1 MPAFRSM
8 GRPEVPPLDRNGQL
22 VLVGK
27 AVRAFAFG
35 LGSVVLGVYL
45 VELGL
50 GAAAVGAVLSAALVG
65 TTILTLGIAL
75 FGDRIGRR
83 RILGIGGALML
94 LALVIPLVGADPLFL
109 VLIALTGMVAVTSNE
124 SSGLQS
130 LDQAILPQTT
140 DDRHRTAAFATYGV
154 TASIAAAVGALAVGP
169 LTALGTALG
178 LAGAARFW
186 PAFAAYA
193 VAGAAMVVVARAM
206 DRGAEPAA
214 PPPAEDAA
222 AVARRR
228 FGVHKSRH
236 AVARLS
242 LLFGLDALGGGLV
255 VQSFLAIW
263 FTEVFGLS
271 VGAVGALFFAGNL
284 LTAASYPVAAW
295 LAGRIGLIR
304 TMVFTHIPASLLLV
318 GMTLVPWAGV
328 AAVLYLARAFVSS
341 MDVPTRQSYTMA
353 IVDPDERT
361 ATAGLTSVVR
371 SVSQSAGPLLAAVLV
386 TLPMGLSAPL
396 VACAGLKITY
406 DVALYVGFR
415 GRPPPEETI
424 S

>member
-1 MPAFRSM
+1 
-8 GRPEVPPLDRNGQL
+8 
-22 VLVGK
+22 
-27 AVRAFAFG
+27 
-35 LGSVVLGVYL
+35 
-45 VELGL
+45 
-50 GAAAVGAVLSAALVG
+50 
-65 TTILTLGIAL
+65 
-75 FGDRIGRR
+75 
-83 RILGIGGALML
+83 
-94 LALVIPLVGADPLFL
+94 
-109 VLIALTGMVAVTSNE
+109 VTSNE

-154 TASIAAAVGALAVGP
+154 TASIATAVGALAVGP
-169 LTALGTALG
+169 LTALGSAAG
-178 LAGAARFW
+178 LVGAARFW

-193 VAGAAMVVVARAM
+193 AAGAAMVVVARAM
-206 DRGAEPAA
+206 DRRAEPAT
-214 PPPAEDAA
+214 PPPTEDAA
-222 AVARRR
+222 TVARRR
-228 FGVHKSRH
+228 FGIHRSRH

-242 LLFGLDALGGGLV
+242 LLFGLDALGGGLI

-371 SVSQSAGPLLAAVLV
+371 SVSQSVGPLAAAL
-386 TLPMGLSAPL
+386 LIPLGISAPL
-396 VACAGLKITY
+396 IACAGLKISY
-406 DVALYVGFR
+406 DVALYFGFR
-415 GRPPPEETI
+415 SRPAPEEVRPTG
-424 S
+424 

>member
-1 MPAFRSM
+1 MPAPAM
-8 GRPEVPPLDRNGQL
+8 PALPPLDRNGRL
-22 VLVGK
+22 VLMGK
-27 AVRAFAFG
+27 AVRAFGFG
-35 LGSVVLGVYL
+35 LGSVVLGIYL

-50 GAAAVGAVLSAALVG
+50 GAAAVGAVLSAALIG
-65 TTILTLGIAL
+65 TTLLTLVIAI

-140 DDRHRTAAFATYGV
+140 DDRHRTAAFAVYGV
-154 TASIAAAVGALAVGP
+154 TASIATAVGALAVGP
-169 LTALGTALG
+169 LTTLGSAMG
-178 LAGAARFW
+178 LEGAARFW

-193 VAGAAMVVVARAM
+193 AAGAAMVVVARAM

-214 PPPAEDAA
+214 PPPVEAA
-222 AVARRR
+222 GVVARRR

-236 AVARLS
+236 AVVRLS
-242 LLFGLDALGGGLV
+242 VLFGLDALGGGLV

-271 VGAVGALFFAGNL
+271 VGAVGVLFFAGNL

-328 AAVLYLARAFVSS
+328 AAALYLARAFVSS

-371 SVSQSAGPLLAAVLV
+371 SVAQSGGPLLAAALV
-386 TLPMGLSAPL
+386 ALPMGLSAPL
-396 VACAGLKITY
+396 IACAGLKIAY
-406 DVALYVGFR
+406 DVALYFGFR
-415 GRPPPEETI
+415 SRPAPEEIRPTA
-424 S
+424 

>member
-1 MPAFRSM
+1 MP
-8 GRPEVPPLDRNGQL
+8 RPGPSAIPPLDRNGRL
-22 VLVGK
+22 VLAGK
-27 AVRAFAFG
+27 AVRAFGFG
-35 LGSVVLGVYL
+35 LGSVVLGLYL

-50 GAAAVGAVLSAALVG
+50 GPAAVGAVLSAALIG
-65 TTILTLGIAL
+65 TTLLTLVIAI

-83 RILGIGGALML
+83 RILGIGGGLML
-94 LALVIPLVGADPLFL
+94 LALAIPLVGADPLFL

-154 TASIAAAVGALAVGP
+154 TAALATAVGALAVGP
-169 LTALGTALG
+169 LTALGTAMG

-193 VAGAAMVVVARAM
+193 LAGAAMVVVARAM
-206 DRGAEPAA
+206 DRGAESPS
-214 PPPAEDAA
+214 PPPVEDAA
-222 AVARRR
+222 TVARRR

-236 AVARLS
+236 AVVRLS
-242 LLFGLDALGGGLV
+242 VLFGLDALGGGLV

-263 FTEVFGLS
+263 FTEVLGLS
-271 VGAVGALFFAGNL
+271 VAAVGVLFFAGNL

-318 GMTLVPWAGV
+318 AMTLVPWAGV

-371 SVSQSAGPLLAAVLV
+371 SVAQSGGPLLAAALV
-386 TLPMGLSAPL
+386 SLPLGLSAPL
-396 VACAGLKITY
+396 IACAGLKITY
-406 DVALYVGFR
+406 DVALYFGFR
-415 GRPPPEETI
+415 RHPAPEEVRSTA
-424 S
+424 